1 MWSAIQ
7 SFFRRHKPSLS
18 PKATTFSEE
27 LFGKALGEIQRGEL
41 EKALATLDN
50 LLKLEPENLQAL
62 VYYGMAAMPR
72 DFAKAGRAL
81 DRALCLNPDDAAA
94 LYWAGELKWM
104 VKDWKS
110 ATAYLQRLA
119 KMHPTSINWR
129 RLGLVLKEA
138 GCKKEAREAFSQA
151 ADPQTSKVLQELSIK
166 EKASRLFD
174 LYQLP
179 NTEKFC
185 EALDSL
191 CKSENRQNLPEAVVS
206 LRKNIQ
212 NKNLIILASGPSLAL
227 LGDFTIK
234 LEADEKK
241 DLRFFGFNTVPI
253 IEEYLSELKLSDL
266 DIVCMSHPQ
275 VVKRHEKWLFSFL
288 NRPNKI
294 LCLPKTALSESK
306 NLSEKIKTLMPQAL
320 LYSSESNHPPCAQEP
335 LHFPPINTLMHVLP
349 LSILGLPRKIFLFG
363 CDGIIT
369 DKSHFRIEDRRYALE
384 DYNPREMAQW
394 LRKDTFVFDEM
405 IHPLIKT
412 CSRVWGVPIPPIF
425 NCFENSGHNSFEKI
439 GSERFS
445 REISD

>member
-1 MWSAIQ
+1 MRRVIQ
-7 SFFRRHKPSLS
+7 KLFRRFKPASE
-18 PKATTFSEE
+18 PKAVTFSDE
-27 LFGKALGEIQRGEL
+27 LLGNALGEIQKGDLERARAILDEL
-41 EKALATLDN
+41 LQK
-50 LLKLEPENLQAL
+50 EPDHLQAL

-72 DFAKAGRAL
+72 DFEKAGRAL
-81 DRALCLNPDDAAA
+81 EKALSLNPDNAGA

-110 ATAYLQRLA
+110 AIAYLQRLA
-119 KMHPTSINWR
+119 EDHPTSINWR

-151 ADPQTSKVLQELSIK
+151 ANPQTSKVSQELSIK

-191 CKSENRQNLPEAVVS
+191 CKSENRLNLPEAVVS

-234 LEADEKK
+234 LDADKKK

-266 DIVCMSHPQ
+266 DIACMSHPQ

-288 NRPNKI
+288 DRPNKI
-294 LCLPKTALSESK
+294 LCLPKIALSESK
-306 NLSEKIKTLMPQAL
+306 NLSEKVKTLMPQVL
-320 LYSSESNHPPCAQEP
+320 LYNSESNHPPCAQEP

-384 DYNPREMAQW
+384 DCNPREMAQW

-412 CSRVWGVPIPPIF
+412 CSRLWKVPIPPIF
-425 NCFENSGHNSFEKI
+425 NCFENSGYSSFEKI